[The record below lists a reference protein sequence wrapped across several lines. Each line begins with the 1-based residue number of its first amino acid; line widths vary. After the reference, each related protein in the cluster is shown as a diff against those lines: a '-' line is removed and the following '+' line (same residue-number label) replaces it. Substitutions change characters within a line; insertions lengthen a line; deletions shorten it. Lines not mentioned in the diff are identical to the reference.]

1 RHVSPTVMLRSHTT
15 AGIPALL
22 DSLAP
27 ELGHYDVLHALP
39 GLVYRRD
46 QADKTHVG
54 TPHQV
59 DLWRLRARTPVS
71 VADLHE
77 LMEIVVSA
85 VLPGAKWRAVPT
97 GHLYTVHGHQLDVWV
112 DSHWLEL
119 AECGL
124 IAAHILRAANLET
137 LHWGGLA
144 MGIGLDRALMLRK
157 GIDDIRLLRSTRA
170 DVVAQLHD
178 LKPWRP
184 VTVMPAMR
192 RDLSVLCSAGTDVEV
207 LGDLARTA
215 LGASADLL
223 QSLTVLSD
231 TPAAYLA
238 ESARQRLQPSLGQH
252 NVLIRLELASL
263 DRTLTAGEANR
274 LRDEVYLAIHQGPVK
289 ELIAV

>member
-1 RHVSPTVMLRSHTT
+1 M
-15 AGIPALL
+15 
-22 DSLAP
+22 
-27 ELGHYDVLHALP
+27 
-39 GLVYRRD
+39 
-46 QADKTHVG
+46 
-54 TPHQV
+54 
-59 DLWRLRARTPVS
+59 
-71 VADLHE
+71 
-77 LMEIVVSA
+77 
-85 VLPGAKWRAVPT
+85 
-97 GHLYTVHGHQLDVWV
+97 

-238 ESARQRLQPSLGQH
+238 ESARQRLQPSPGQQ